1 MDFDSSELGSPLNT
15 FHTSFGI
22 LCRRTSKYDDTC
34 PLWWMT
40 MISSALWGFGGPDV
54 STFQIFQTCKVWM
67 TSSISAFPTLLDL
80 TTALSPANSRMDLSR
95 WFSLLDNSFF
105 KLGPWLLHTR
115 EVSMTYKV
123 KPRVASLDLKVIKDT
138 GYFQTNLNCL
148 TI

>member
-1 MDFDSSELGSPLNT
+1 
-15 FHTSFGI
+15 
-22 LCRRTSKYDDTC
+22 
-34 PLWWMT
+34 
-40 MISSALWGFGGPDV
+40 
-54 STFQIFQTCKVWM
+54 
-67 TSSISAFPTLLDL
+67 
-80 TTALSPANSRMDLSR
+80 MDLSH

-123 KPRVASLDLKVIKDT
+123 KPHVASLDLKVIKDT